1 MKLKYFGILLI
12 LCFAAPAVTHYFF
25 LNYQKEKVRED
36 VKWKIIAGIDK
47 EELVLLKFSKSDINN
62 QLIWMDSTEFVFEGK
77 YYDIV
82 EINSKEDSISFSCW
96 QDNEETAYAHQMNEL
111 VLQAMEKNS
120 ANQENQKNLQS
131 FYKSLY
137 FIENTNF
144 EPTTFNDSKILPHH
158 RFKNFQSFSESPPFP
173 PPKIS

>member
-1 MKLKYFGILLI
+1 M
-12 LCFAAPAVTHYFF
+12 LCFAAPVVTHYFF
-25 LNYQKEKVRED
+25 LNYQKEQVQED

-47 EELVLLKFSKSDINN
+47 EELVLLKFSKSDIKN
-62 QLIWMDSTEFVFEGK
+62 QLIWTDSTEFVFEGN

-82 EINSKEDSISFSCW
+82 EINSKEDSISFLCW
-96 QDNEETAYAHQMNEL
+96 QDNEETAYAQQMNEL
-111 VLQAMEKNS
+111 FLQAIGQNP

-137 FIENTNF
+137 FIENTHF
-144 EPTTFNDSKILPHH
+144 ESTIFQDSKILPHYE
-158 RFKNFQSFSESPPFP
+158 FKNFQSFSESPPFP

>member
-25 LNYQKEKVRED
+25 LNYQKEHVRED
-36 VKWKIIAGIDK
+36 VKWKIIDGIDK
-47 EELVLLKFSKSDINN
+47 EELVLLKFSKSAIKN
-62 QLIWMDSTEFVFEGK
+62 QLIWTDSTEFVFEGK

-82 EINSKEDSISFSCW
+82 EINSKEDSISFLCW
-96 QDNEETAYAHQMNEL
+96 QDNEETAYAHQMDEL
-111 VLQAMEKNS
+111 VLFTMGKNPI
-120 ANQENQKNLQS
+120 NQENQKKLQS

-137 FIENTNF
+137 FVKNTQLESPRF
-144 EPTTFNDSKILPHH
+144 HDSKTLPHH
-158 RFKNFQSFSESPPFP
+158 EFKYFQSLSESPPFP